1 MMNQMMFFMP
11 IMFAWITLG
20 LPSGLTLY
28 WTVSNILALVQQY
41 FVTGWGAL
49 GRLVPVP
56 AGKGAAA
63 RAGRRRARAR
73 AAAAASTAGADG
85 KPASAGSSSADAA
98 VRTVGRNA

>member
-1 MMNQMMFFMP
+1 MMSQMMFFMP

-28 WTVSNILALVQQY
+28 WTVSNLLAVVQQY

-56 AGKGAAA
+56 GQAGSSPRWRSGE
-63 RAGRRRARAR
+63 RGLEQPQLEHGRR
-73 AAAAASTAGADG
+73 DG
-85 KPASAGSSSADAA
+85 KPAAPA
-98 VRTVGRNA
+98 RQR